1 MNALAIV
8 VFLAAAL
15 YAEPPKDPTKG
26 DQPFN
31 GLTFKQIKELVDRA
45 KKDKETKIDGSDNN
59 HNQIPQGT
67 ILCYVTDDGRYG
79 KLKVLE
85 YGYNLAVKWV
95 TYDKEGGVFS
105 NGDRLVVR
113 GTWEY
118 DLDYGVEGGKGR
130 SKVDFWWEQVNRTV
144 RCLVFRNG
152 AVLTVY

>member
-1 MNALAIV
+1 PRKLTAEIVIMQRTSIMQMNALAIV
-8 VFLAAAL
+8 LFLAVAL
-15 YAEPPKDPTKG
+15 YDELPKDPTKG
-26 DQPFN
+26 DQPFD

-118 DLDYGVEGGKGR
+118 DLDYGVEGDKGR
-130 SKVDFWWEQVNRTV
+130 SK
-144 RCLVFRNG
+144 
-152 AVLTVY
+152 